1 MDNQHQLEETKYI
14 LQKTAKN
21 PNQQKKKKKTP

>member
-1 MDNQHQLEETKYI
+1 MNNQHQLEETKYI

-21 PNQQKKKKKTP
+21 ANKQKKKKPP